1 MIERSDILNR
11 EYNGKD
17 CVAFEMELKDVDK
30 ASQMVTCR
38 ARLRAE
44 RPSAQ
49 ARAWDVNVTLDDG
62 ASMPAL
68 KSFTYVMPSTSIPL
82 DTTAAG
88 ILLTLNELLV
98 ATAQACQILS
108 SKIFGMTRGM

>member
-11 EYNGKD
+11 EYDGKD
-17 CVAFEMELKDVDK
+17 CVAFEMELKDVDN

-49 ARAWDVNVTLDDG
+49 ARAWDVNVVLDDG

-82 DTTAAG
+82 DTAAAG

-98 ATAQACQILS
+98 ATAQAAQVLS
-108 SKIFGMTRGM
+108 SKIFAMTRGM